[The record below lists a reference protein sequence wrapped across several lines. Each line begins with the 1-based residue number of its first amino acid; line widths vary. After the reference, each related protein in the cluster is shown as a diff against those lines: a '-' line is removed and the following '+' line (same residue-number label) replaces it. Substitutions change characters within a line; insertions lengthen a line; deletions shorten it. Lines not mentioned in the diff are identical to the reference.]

1 MTSISS
7 VERDFIQLPL
17 LNTFLDTISLQEGN
31 ASSEVENIIT
41 TNDEPLKSLVANRK
55 IENTATKEV

>member
-1 MTSISS
+1 
-7 VERDFIQLPL
+7 
-17 LNTFLDTISLQEGN
+17 LQEGN